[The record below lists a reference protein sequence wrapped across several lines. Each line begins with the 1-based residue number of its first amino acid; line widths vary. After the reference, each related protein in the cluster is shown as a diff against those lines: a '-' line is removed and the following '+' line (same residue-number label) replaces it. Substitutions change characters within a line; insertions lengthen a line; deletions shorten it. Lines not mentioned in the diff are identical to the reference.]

1 MPRLCCLLL
10 LSLLSLAASASVSL
24 SEQERAWV
32 AGAASIHA
40 ELQRLDDALAERI
53 ELTLPED

>member
-1 MPRLCCLLL
+1 
-10 LSLLSLAASASVSL
+10 LSLAASASVSL

-32 AGAASIHA
+32 ADAASIHA